1 MPDREQSDLE
11 VRVARLERQVEELLA
26 RREPELKLGPTGR
39 PPPAPRV
46 PPTEPAARDTP
57 VGEGTG
63 RTPSSPGPAESSR
76 PPFLAAEGEKWL
88 GRVGVGFVVLS
99 FAFLV
104 KLSFDRGW
112 ITPAL
117 RLGAGFAAGVALIA
131 LGLRLE
137 DHRRRL
143 AQAMLGGGVALLYL
157 VGYAGSQLYGLL
169 PLWAALSLMS
179 TTTVLAIVMSERQ
192 DSSVLSVI
200 GVSGGLATPFVLG
213 LAATHPGGIAVYAS
227 LVLLGAAPVQF
238 LKGWSELLLTMA
250 LGGTLVAGGIAVD
263 SRSVAPLWPLMA
275 LVTLFWATMVPS
287 PSLRP
292 VFRDGGRAPQEPWPA
307 RLAGFWG
314 TALTA
319 TVIIL
324 HFGLGRTGSGLLF
337 LGLGLL
343 TCGLASASRRVPRA
357 AAPAAEVGAVAVA
370 VGLAVVTWSSL
381 GLFLV
386 MAEAC
391 VLLLLASRDAPPSLA
406 TVGHWLAA
414 GVAVAFLALAEEA
427 GLHGFLGLREGA
439 FPRLGVLALALV
451 AALWTEEHAGFYR
464 GAAYV
469 GLLIWFLSELVDRPN
484 GQALISIAW
493 SLQGTAALLA
503 SLGPRSQRLQIAG
516 LATPGLV
523 AGKLMLVDLAQLDP
537 VWRILLFLGF
547 GATLLGLGYLVNRPG
562 GREGRR
568 PTLP

>member
-1 MPDREQSDLE
+1 
-11 VRVARLERQVEELLA
+11 
-26 RREPELKLGPTGR
+26 
-39 PPPAPRV
+39 
-46 PPTEPAARDTP
+46 
-57 VGEGTG
+57 
-63 RTPSSPGPAESSR
+63 
-76 PPFLAAEGEKWL
+76 
-88 GRVGVGFVVLS
+88 
-99 FAFLV
+99 
-104 KLSFDRGW
+104 
-112 ITPAL
+112 
-117 RLGAGFAAGVALIA
+117 
-131 LGLRLE
+131 
-137 DHRRRL
+137 
-143 AQAMLGGGVALLYL
+143 
-157 VGYAGSQLYGLL
+157 
-169 PLWAALSLMS
+169 
-179 TTTVLAIVMSERQ
+179 
-192 DSSVLSVI
+192 
-200 GVSGGLATPFVLG
+200 
-213 LAATHPGGIAVYAS
+213 
-227 LVLLGAAPVQF
+227 
-238 LKGWSELLLTMA
+238 MA

-414 GVAVAFLALAEEA
+414 GVAVAFLAFAEEA
-427 GLHGFLGLREGA
+427 GLDGFLGLSEGA

-503 SLGPRSQRLQIAG
+503 SLGPRSQGLQIAG
-516 LATPGLV
+516 LVTLGLV